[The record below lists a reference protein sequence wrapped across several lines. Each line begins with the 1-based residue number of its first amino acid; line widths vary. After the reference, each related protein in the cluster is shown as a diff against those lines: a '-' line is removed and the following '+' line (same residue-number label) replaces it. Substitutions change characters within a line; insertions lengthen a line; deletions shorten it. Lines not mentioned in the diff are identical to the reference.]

1 MSSAKK
7 FTNYMVVAGGNAKG
21 EGGDADSCDTKREAI
36 SFARRLLR
44 EGWSEEGITVWKMYD
59 DDSYTRVP
67 WKAKSAQGKRRR
79 AYSNRRLTARDLAK
93 DLRVAEANIVA
104 ARYASDVSGGSPLA
118 AANARDAHEALYDV
132 QQAIKEKSR
141 T

>member
-7 FTNYMVVAGGNAKG
+7 FMNYMVVAGGNAKG
-21 EGGDADSCDTKREAI
+21 EGGDADGCATKREAI
-36 SFARRLLR
+36 SFARKLLR
-44 EGWSEEGITVWKMYD
+44 AGWSEAGITVWKMYD

-67 WKAKSAQGKRRR
+67 WKAKSAYGKRRR
-79 AYSNRRLTARDLAK
+79 AYSRRITSRELAD
-93 DLRVAEANIVA
+93 DLRIAEANLVA
-104 ARYASDVSGGSPLA
+104 ARAASDLSGGSPLA